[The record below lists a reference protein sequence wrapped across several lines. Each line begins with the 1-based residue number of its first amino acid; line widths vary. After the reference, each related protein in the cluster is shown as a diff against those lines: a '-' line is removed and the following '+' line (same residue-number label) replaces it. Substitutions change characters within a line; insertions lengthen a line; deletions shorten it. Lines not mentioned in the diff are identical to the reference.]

1 MILELTLEKQYSY
14 NKLNSNHQGRFKID
28 SKINLKNNI
37 YRITVIII

>member
-14 NKLNSNHQGRFKID
+14 NKLNSNQGRFKID